1 MFGFKKQPT
10 AVGRDEQPPSPKDQR
25 ADELWAQG
33 SKLLERRKIGPAIE
47 AMEAAFLLEPSRLEG
62 RLNLGAALYLAKRYE
77 EAEGH
82 LRYVLAFD
90 AQNSMALLNLAA
102 TYDALGRMDDSIAV
116 LEKLVA
122 ERPGWKDAHY
132 NLAVAYFKQK
142 NYDKAAQ
149 ALRAELTLN
158 PQHAAARDLLNKIH
172 LMPARRS

>member
-1 MFGFKKQPT
+1 MFGFKKREPV
-10 AVGRDEQPPSPKDQR
+10 AGRDGEEAPPSARR

-47 AMEAAFLLEPSRLEG
+47 AMEAAFKVEPSRLEG
-62 RLNLGAALYLAKRYE
+62 RLNLGAALYLAKRFE
-77 EAEGH
+77 EAEAH

-90 AQNSMALLNLAA
+90 PQNSMALLNLAA
-102 TYDALGRMDDSIAV
+102 TYDALNRMEDSISM

-142 NYDKAAQ
+142 HYDQAAA
-149 ALRAELTLN
+149 ALRAELKLN
-158 PQHAAARDLLNKIH
+158 PQHEAARTLLNKIH
-172 LMPARRS
+172 LLPTRRP